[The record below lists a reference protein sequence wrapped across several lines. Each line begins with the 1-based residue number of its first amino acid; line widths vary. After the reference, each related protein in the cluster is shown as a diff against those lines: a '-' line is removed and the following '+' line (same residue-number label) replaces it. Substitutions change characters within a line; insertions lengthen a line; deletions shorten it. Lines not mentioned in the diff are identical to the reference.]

1 MRYTLERSEIYAQIK
16 REMERYRDYAI
27 NKADEEIKLIYEKY
41 PRLKEIDKE
50 LKNAG
55 SHMLKETLRRRGEDR
70 DKLVK
75 EFKEHYANLEKE
87 KQSILDNAGISQD
100 MLKPK
105 FRCRLCED
113 TGIYKDKECKCM
125 KKRRIEKMY
134 TLSNIHEN
142 MKEQNF
148 EKFDSSLFSKEP
160 ILNGVSQYDRI
171 LEISDTCR
179 EGIAGMEKTPFY
191 ALFMGGV
198 GLGKTFLCSCLAKF
212 AMEMGY
218 SVVYATAY
226 DIADVLV
233 KVKFNR
239 ATGEDY
245 ETLDLINSCDLLIVD
260 DLGTEG
266 INSATNTEIF
276 TVINNRLLN
285 KKSLIISTNLSLKDI
300 NRIYGERVF
309 SRFMGGFKMCQF
321 IGRDLR
327 YC

>member
-1 MRYTLERSEIYAQIK
+1 MRDTLERSEIYAQIK

-327 YC
+327 

>member
-50 LKNAG
+50 IKNAG
-55 SHMLKETLRRRGEDR
+55 SHMLKETHRRRGEDR

-327 YC
+327 

>member
-16 REMERYRDYAI
+16 REMERYKDYAI

-327 YC
+327 

>member
-1 MRYTLERSEIYAQIK
+1 MEKSEIYVQIK

-327 YC
+327 

>member
-191 ALFMGGV
+191 ALFVGGV

-327 YC
+327 

>member
-27 NKADEEIKLIYEKY
+27 NKTDEEIKLIYEKY

-327 YC
+327 

>member
-75 EFKEHYANLEKE
+75 EFKEHYANLERE

-327 YC
+327 

>member
-1 MRYTLERSEIYAQIK
+1 MERSEIYAQIK

-327 YC
+327 

>member
-266 INSATNTEIF
+266 INSATIQKF
-276 TVINNRLLN
+276 L
-285 KKSLIISTNLSLKDI
+285 
-300 NRIYGERVF
+300 
-309 SRFMGGFKMCQF
+309 Q
-321 IGRDLR
+321 
-327 YC
+327 

>member
-1 MRYTLERSEIYAQIK
+1 MRYTLEKSEIYAQIK

-327 YC
+327 

>member
-1 MRYTLERSEIYAQIK
+1 MRYTLEISEIYAQIK

-327 YC
+327 

>member
-1 MRYTLERSEIYAQIK
+1 MRYTLEKSEIYVQIK

-160 ILNGVSQYDRI
+160 ILNGVSQYERI

-212 AMEMGY
+212 AMDMGY

-327 YC
+327 

>member
-27 NKADEEIKLIYEKY
+27 NKADEEIKIIYEKY

-327 YC
+327 

>member
-179 EGIAGMEKTPFY
+179 EGIAGMEN

-327 YC
+327 

>member
-148 EKFDSSLFSKEP
+148 EKFDSSLFSKDP

-327 YC
+327 

>member
-75 EFKEHYANLEKE
+75 EFKEHYANFEKE

-327 YC
+327 

>member
-276 TVINNRLLN
+276 TVINNRLLI
-285 KKSLIISTNLSLKDI
+285 KNLSLFLLI
-300 NRIYGERVF
+300 
-309 SRFMGGFKMCQF
+309 
-321 IGRDLR
+321 
-327 YC
+327 

>member
-1 MRYTLERSEIYAQIK
+1 MRYTLEKSEIYAQIK
-16 REMERYRDYAI
+16 REMERDRDYAI

-327 YC
+327 

>member
-212 AMEMGY
+212 AMEIGY

-327 YC
+327 

>member
-309 SRFMGGFKMCQF
+309 SRFMGGFKM
-321 IGRDLR
+321 
-327 YC
+327 

>member
-1 MRYTLERSEIYAQIK
+1 MEKSEIYAQIK

-327 YC
+327 

>member
-1 MRYTLERSEIYAQIK
+1 MRYTLEKSEIYAQIK

-142 MKEQNF
+142 MKEQNS

-212 AMEMGY
+212 AME

-327 YC
+327 

>member
-1 MRYTLERSEIYAQIK
+1 MRYTLDKSEIYAQIK

-27 NKADEEIKLIYEKY
+27 NKSEEILKKVYIKY

-55 SHMLKETLRRRGEDR
+55 TTMIKETLKRRGEDR

-75 EFKEHYANLEKE
+75 EFKEYYANLENE
-87 KQSILDNAGISQD
+87 KQSILKNAGISPKL
-100 MLKPK
+100 LKPK
-105 FRCRLCED
+105 FRCKLCED
-113 TGIYKDKECKCM
+113 TGIYKDRECPCM

-134 TLSNIHEN
+134 TISNIHEN
-142 MKEQNF
+142 MKKQNF
-148 EKFDSSLFSKEP
+148 ESFDSSIFSKE
-160 ILNGVSQYDRI
+160 ITSEGVSQYDRI

-179 EGIAGMEKTPFY
+179 EGIAGMEETPLY
-191 ALFMGGV
+191 ALFMGSV

-218 SVVYATAY
+218 SIVYVTAY

-233 KVKFNR
+233 KVRFNR
-239 ATGEDY
+239 ASGEDY

-266 INSATNTEIF
+266 TNGATNTEIF
-276 TVINNRLLN
+276 TVINNRMLN

-300 NRIYGERVF
+300 NTIYGERVF
-309 SRFMGGFKMCQF
+309 SRFMGEFQMCQF
-321 IGRDLR
+321 IGTDLR
-327 YC
+327 

>member
-16 REMERYRDYAI
+16 REVERYRDYAI

-327 YC
+327 

>member
-1 MRYTLERSEIYAQIK
+1 MRNFLQEQQKRINRGEINLERSEIYAQIK
-16 REMERYRDYAI
+16 REMEKYRDYAI
-27 NKADEEIKLIYEKY
+27 NKADEEIKIIYKKY

-113 TGIYKDKECKCM
+113 TGIYNDKECKCM

-148 EKFDSSLFSKEP
+148 EKFDSSIFSKEP
-160 ILNGVSQYDRI
+160 ILNGISQ
-171 LEISDTCR
+171 
-179 EGIAGMEKTPFY
+179 
-191 ALFMGGV
+191 
-198 GLGKTFLCSCLAKF
+198 
-212 AMEMGY
+212 
-218 SVVYATAY
+218 
-226 DIADVLV
+226 
-233 KVKFNR
+233 
-239 ATGEDY
+239 
-245 ETLDLINSCDLLIVD
+245 
-260 DLGTEG
+260 
-266 INSATNTEIF
+266 
-276 TVINNRLLN
+276 
-285 KKSLIISTNLSLKDI
+285 
-300 NRIYGERVF
+300 
-309 SRFMGGFKMCQF
+309 
-321 IGRDLR
+321 IGRAHV
-327 YC
+327 

>member
-1 MRYTLERSEIYAQIK
+1 MRYTLEKSEIYAEIK

-27 NKADEEIKLIYEKY
+27 NKSEEEIKTIYVKY
-41 PRLKEIDKE
+41 PRIKEIDME

-55 SHMLKETLRRRGEDR
+55 AHMLKETLRRRGEDR

-75 EFKEHYANLEKE
+75 EFKEHYDNHENE
-87 KQSILDNAGISQD
+87 KQAILNSAGISPD

-148 EKFDSSLFSKEP
+148 EKFNSSLFSKEP

-179 EGIAGMEKTPFY
+179 EGIAGMERTPFY

-218 SVVYATAY
+218 SVVYVTAY

-233 KVKFNR
+233 KVRFNR
-239 ATGEDY
+239 ASGEDY

-266 INSATNTEIF
+266 TNGATNTEIF
-276 TVINNRLLN
+276 TVINNRMMN
-285 KKSLIISTNLSLKDI
+285 KKSLIISTNLGLKDI

-309 SRFMGGFKMCQF
+309 SRFMGSFKICQF

-327 YC
+327 

>member
-266 INSATNTEIF
+266 INSATNTAVF

-327 YC
+327 

>member
-160 ILNGVSQYDRI
+160 ILNGVSQHDRI

-327 YC
+327 

>member
-1 MRYTLERSEIYAQIK
+1 MRYTLEKSEIYAQIK

-276 TVINNRLLN
+276 TVIHNRLLN

-327 YC
+327 

>member
-55 SHMLKETLRRRGEDR
+55 SHMLKETLRRRGEVR

-327 YC
+327 

>member
-16 REMERYRDYAI
+16 RELERYRDYAI

-327 YC
+327 

>member
-218 SVVYATAY
+218 SIVYATAY

-327 YC
+327 

>member
-134 TLSNIHEN
+134 TLYNIHEN

-327 YC
+327 

>member
-1 MRYTLERSEIYAQIK
+1 MRYTLEKSEIYAQIK

-41 PRLKEIDKE
+41 PRLKEIDKG

-327 YC
+327 